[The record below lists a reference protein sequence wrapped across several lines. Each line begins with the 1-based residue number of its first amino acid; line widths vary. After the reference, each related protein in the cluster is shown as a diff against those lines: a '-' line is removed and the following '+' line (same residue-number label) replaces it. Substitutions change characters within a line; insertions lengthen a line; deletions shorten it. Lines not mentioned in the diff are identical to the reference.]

1 MTPEHDLRAEA
12 GTITAPAVLVWGRRD
27 PVLPLRV
34 AETVRDLIPGSGL
47 VVVESGH
54 LPLTTEPAAVAFGS
68 HAAAA

>member
-1 MTPEHDLRAEA
+1 
-12 GTITAPAVLVWGRRD
+12 VLVWGRRD

-34 AETVRDLIPGSGL
+34 AETVRDLIPGSRL

-54 LPLTTEPAAVAFGS
+54 LPFTTEPAAMEVAFGS